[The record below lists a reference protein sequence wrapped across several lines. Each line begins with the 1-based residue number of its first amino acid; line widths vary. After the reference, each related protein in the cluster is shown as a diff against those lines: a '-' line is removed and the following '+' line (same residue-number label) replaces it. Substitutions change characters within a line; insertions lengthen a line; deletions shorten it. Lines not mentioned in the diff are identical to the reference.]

1 MSNLPAVRRS
11 PPPSK
16 AVTQPPRLVIEA
28 FQEYTETVELP
39 PIARS
44 TLFVLA
50 FLLSCGIVW
59 ASVAKLDIVVTAQGK
74 LATRQQMPVIQAF
87 ELSLVRDI
95 LVKAGD
101 QVKKGQVV
109 VLLDPTMTQA
119 DAEDAADKLKIDTEV
134 LARIDAEMK
143 GLPYEPSNADR
154 AAQIQMDIFKRRQM
168 EVQAKFEVTER
179 KAHDYEVQLAAKRS
193 EAPLL
198 GLEIQTA
205 IEAEKINQ
213 VLYNDGNGSRLKL
226 LDAMKA
232 TADARGKILQN
243 ESDQQSLEQQIL
255 AARADFGSYM
265 GQRNRELADEYS
277 KTRIDYDET
286 AAKLAKANMRGNL
299 VQLRAP
305 VDGTVLEVAKRAS
318 GSVVREAETLVTIV
332 PTDAETV
339 AEVQIET
346 KDISRI
352 KLGDHVV
359 MKLESLPY
367 QQYGFLEGEL
377 LSLTPDTIKDDS
389 QGGGEQSGGTTTSD
403 RADES
408 GSHDRT
414 FYKGEVLVTGRSLRN
429 VPPSFFLRSGMK
441 VTAEINV
448 GTRSVMQYILNP
460 LTRAFSESMR
470 EP

>member
-1 MSNLPAVRRS
+1 MSNVPAVRRM
-11 PPPSK
+11 PPASQ
-16 AVTQPPRLVIEA
+16 AVAHPPRLVIEA
-28 FQEYTETVELP
+28 FQEYSETVELP

-50 FLLSCGIVW
+50 FLLTCGILW
-59 ASVAKLDIVVTAQGK
+59 ASFAKLDIVVIAEGK

-109 VLLDPTMTQA
+109 VILDPTMTQA
-119 DAEDAADKLKIDTEV
+119 DAEDAADKLKIDTQI

-143 GLPYEPSNADR
+143 GLPYDPPNPDR
-154 AAQIQMDIFKRRQM
+154 TVQIQVDIFKRRQM
-168 EVQAKFEVTER
+168 EAQAKYELAER

-198 GLEIQTA
+198 GLAIQTA
-205 IEAEKINQ
+205 MEAEKINQ
-213 VLYNDGNGSRLKL
+213 ELYNDGNGSRLKL

-232 TADARGKILQN
+232 TADARGKILEN
-243 ESDQQSLEQQIL
+243 DGDQQSLQQQIL
-255 AARADFGSYM
+255 AARADFDSYM

-277 KTRIDYDET
+277 KTRIEYDET

-367 QQYGFLEGEL
+367 QQYGFLEGDL

-389 QGGGEQSGGTTTSD
+389 QGDDQSGGTTTSD
-403 RADES
+403 RAKDA
-408 GSHDRT
+408 GAHDRT
-414 FYKGEVLVTGRSLRN
+414 YYKGEVLVTKRELRN
-429 VPPSFFLRSGMK
+429 VPESFLLRSGMK

-448 GTRSVMQYILNP
+448 GTRSIMQYILNP